1 MINFALFGAGRIG
14 ILHAKNIF
22 DNQKTN
28 LSYIYDINSESS
40 NKVKNLYGCKIA
52 KNINEIL
59 NDKNIKAVL
68 IASPTPTHI
77 NLILKLI
84 IIFIIIYC

>member
-40 NKVKNLYGCKIA
+40 NKVKTSNKKMIKNKNYDIFCYINKNKQIA
-52 KNINEIL
+52 LTK
-59 NDKNIKAVL
+59 KKQVSFL
-68 IASPTPTHI
+68 IT
-77 NLILKLI
+77 I
-84 IIFIIIYC
+84 ISF